1 VSGRDASARPA
12 EGVDLDHVAED
23 AAPEDPAPD
32 DDAYDYE
39 AGSETTV
46 VARTV
51 VRFVVPI
58 TLVTAVALLLQGHN
72 LPGGGF
78 IGAVL
83 TAAAVTLIYV
93 IFGLDYV
100 RTAVLG
106 SPRFGDPDDLAVSIY
121 RWMFGLGLALA
132 ATSGLAP
139 ILFGYEFLTQAVV
152 FVEHVPLYGE
162 LEFASALAF
171 DLGVYFTVVG
181 ALLTIVAEV
190 GAE

>member
-1 VSGRDASARPA
+1 MSDRDASAD
-12 EGVDLDHVAED
+12 GVDL
-23 AAPEDPAPD
+23 APD
-32 DDAYDYE
+32 DARESVADDAAYE
-39 AGSETTV
+39 YISGSGTTV

-58 TLVTAVALLLQGHN
+58 TLVTAVAFLLQGHN

-78 IGAVL
+78 IGGVL
-83 TAAAVTLIYV
+83 TVAAVTLIYV
-93 IFGLDYV
+93 IFGLEYV

-106 SPRFGDPDDLAVSIY
+106 VSQSDDVDDPAVSVY
-121 RWMFGLGLALA
+121 RWLFASGLALA
-132 ATSGLAP
+132 MASGLVP
-139 ILFGYEFLTQAVV
+139 IALGYEFLTQAVV

-162 LEFASALAF
+162 MEFASALAF

-190 GAE
+190 GDE